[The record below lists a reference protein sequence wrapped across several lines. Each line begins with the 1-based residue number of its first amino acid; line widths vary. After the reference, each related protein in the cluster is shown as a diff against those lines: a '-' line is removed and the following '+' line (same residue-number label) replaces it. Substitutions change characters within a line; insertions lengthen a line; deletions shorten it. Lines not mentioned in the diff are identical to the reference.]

1 MLNKKLSRI
10 SAFCSMTLAVSL
22 LQPVLHIHAEPATY
36 AQQSSSSAV
45 ATVPSY
51 SQHDLDVLSRDL
63 AGIPLDGNSYNGGV
77 AAFGEHAF
85 AVAADPR
92 STSIM
97 AAARYGQGR
106 IAAIG
111 GEAYFKLTAPDTSG
125 NAIVAR
131 NILNWITEGLPL
143 SYEQARTGQGR
154 IAIITKTSDFAAR
167 PDLPIDI
174 THVDRWTTTDE
185 QGKALLD
192 PAAYPVAFIDYTY
205 VEEEE
210 VQPLL
215 DYIREGGRLVLAAK
229 GWVFE
234 QYPSVSKE
242 TDQATASLASDYPL
256 QRLLN
261 KAGLS
266 LMNNQATTWDGS
278 APFLNLT
285 QAAHYNAN
293 HIMAEAKAI
302 EAGTK
307 TIGEATIGFSDSD
320 DKAKMNIITSTLGST
335 LGSLSP
341 ASPAYAQVQEDAS
354 KLGSITLPV
363 EPAAKPYSAS
373 LLPALME
380 RLLRDPA
387 GAKSPFADAFPGKA
401 LDGAPAVTGKRIW
414 IDFDYSTYSYLRQF
428 YVPQNWI
435 STGVYAEAGKPIT
448 IDVPQG
454 TTNLDVQIG
463 AHTDNLSSL
472 SLDNW
477 KRAPVI
483 TKRETLSPGRNTI
496 TSPYGGLVYL
506 IPTKP
511 KPGTTVTVN
520 LNSGVQAPHYIK
532 GTTKLKDWQNTIRHY
547 GAPWAELQTD
557 RVILTL
563 PSEYVRNLDHPDE
576 VLKLWDEMLTE
587 YDKLVGTAPNRSLP
601 HRSISLPYRYV
612 GDIQISA
619 GFMHAGYPI
628 MFFNDPSA
636 IDAVTVDGIKT
647 LDGWGWWHETGHEYQ
662 QNAWTWGKVTE
673 VTVNIFSL
681 YIQDHF
687 GNPSRLLQK
696 RSDGTTIYDTAVKY
710 IEATNADK
718 NFNDDNQADVWTRL
732 VMFRQLQLAYGWD
745 LYTKLNHD
753 VREMPADLL
762 PKTDQERIDLFVTK
776 ASQLSGNNLL
786 EFFDKWGLKYSAAAK
801 NKVEAMKLPKPKT
814 PIWTLKDKEK

>member
-1 MLNKKLSRI
+1 MLNKKLSGI
-10 SAFCSMTLAVSL
+10 SAICSVTLALAL
-22 LQPVLHIHAEPATY
+22 LQPALQIHAGPASS
-36 AQQSSSSAV
+36 AQQFSSSV
-45 ATVPSY
+45 IATAPSY

-77 AAFGEHAF
+77 APFGEHAF

-106 IAAIG
+106 SAAIG
-111 GEAYFKLTAPDTSG
+111 GEAYFKLTEPDSSE
-125 NAIVAR
+125 NAIIAR
-131 NILNWITEGLPL
+131 NILNWITEDLPL
-143 SYEQARTGQGR
+143 SYEEARAGQGR
-154 IAIITKTSDFAAR
+154 IAVITKTSDFAAR

-174 THVDRWTTTDE
+174 THVDRWTATDE
-185 QGKALLD
+185 NGKTLLNPD
-192 PAAYPVAFIDYTY
+192 AFPVAFIDYTY

-215 DYIREGGRLVLAAK
+215 DYIQEGGRLVFAAK

-234 QYPSVSKE
+234 QYPSVSKG

-261 KAGLS
+261 TAGLS

-278 APFLNLT
+278 APFLNLS
-285 QAAHYNAN
+285 QAAHYDAN
-293 HIMAEAKAI
+293 HIMAEAQAI
-302 EAGTK
+302 EAGTV
-307 TIGEATIGFSDSD
+307 TIGEAAIGFPDSD
-320 DKAKMNIITSTLGST
+320 DKAKMNIITSTLAST

-341 ASPAYAQVQEDAS
+341 ASPVYAQVQEDAA
-354 KLGSITLPV
+354 KLGGITLPV

-380 RLLRDPA
+380 RLLRDPS

-401 LDGAPAVTGKRIW
+401 EAGAPEVANKRIW
-414 IDFDYSTYSYLRQF
+414 VDLDYSTYSYLRQF

-448 IDVPQG
+448 IDVPEG

-463 AHTDNLSSL
+463 AHIDNLSSL
-472 SLDNW
+472 SLNNW

-483 TKRETLSPGRNTI
+483 TKRETLSRGRNTI

-506 IPTKP
+506 IPTQP
-511 KPGTTVTVN
+511 NPGTAVTVN
-520 LNSGVQAPHYIK
+520 LNGGVQAPHYIK
-532 GTTKLKDWQNTIRHY
+532 GTTKLKDWQDSIRHY
-547 GAPWAELQTD
+547 GSPWAELQTD

-563 PSEYVRNLDHPDE
+563 PSEYVRNLDHPDD

-587 YDKLVGTAPNRSLP
+587 YDKLVGTAPNQSLP

-696 RSDGTTIYDTAVKY
+696 RSDGTTIYDTAFKY
-710 IEATNADK
+710 IETTNADK

-786 EFFDKWGLKYSAAAK
+786 EFFDKWGLKYSASAK
-801 NKVEAMKLPKPKT
+801 SNVEAMKLTKPKN

>member
-1 MLNKKLSRI
+1 MLNNKLSGI
-10 SAFCSMTLAVSL
+10 SAICSMALALSL
-22 LQPVLHIHAEPATY
+22 LQPALQIYAGPASS
-36 AQQSSSSAV
+36 AQQFSSSII
-45 ATVPSY
+45 ATAPSY
-51 SQHDLDVLSRDL
+51 SQHDLDMLSRDL

-77 AAFGEHAF
+77 AAFGEHSF

-92 STSIM
+92 STSLM

-111 GEAYFKLTAPDTSG
+111 GEAYFKLNEPNTSG

-131 NILNWITEGLPL
+131 NILNWITEDLPL
-143 SYEQARTGQGR
+143 NYEQARAGQGR
-154 IAIITKTSDFAAR
+154 IAIITKTSDFSAR

-174 THVDRWTTTDE
+174 THVDRWTATD
-185 QGKALLD
+185 AH
-192 PAAYPVAFIDYTY
+192 
-205 VEEEE
+205 
-210 VQPLL
+210 
-215 DYIREGGRLVLAAK
+215 GRLVFAAK

-234 QYPSVSKE
+234 QYPSVSKG
-242 TDQATASLASDYPL
+242 TAQATASDYPL

-261 KAGLS
+261 TAGLS

-278 APFLNLT
+278 APFLNLSL
-285 QAAHYNAN
+285 AAHYDSN
-293 HIMAEAKAI
+293 HIMAQAKAI

-307 TIGEATIGFSDSD
+307 TIGEAAIGFPDSD
-320 DKAKMNIITSTLGST
+320 GKAKMNIITSTLGST
-335 LGSLSP
+335 LGSLSS
-341 ASPAYAQVQEDAS
+341 ASPVYAQVQEDAA
-354 KLGSITLPV
+354 KLCGITLPV
-363 EPAAKPYSAS
+363 EPAAKPYTAS

-380 RLLRDPA
+380 RLLRDPS

-401 LDGAPAVTGKRIW
+401 EADAPEVANKRIW
-414 IDFDYSTYSYLRQF
+414 VDFDYSTYSYLRQF

-448 IDVPQG
+448 IDVPEG

-472 SLDNW
+472 SLGNW

-511 KPGTTVTVN
+511 NPGTAVTVN
-520 LNSGVQAPHYIK
+520 LNGGVQAPHYIK
-532 GTTKLKDWQNTIRHY
+532 GTTKLKDWQDTIRHY
-547 GAPWAELQTD
+547 GTPWAELQTD

-563 PSEYVRNLDHPDE
+563 PSEYVRNLDHPDK
-576 VLKLWDEMLTE
+576 VLKLWNEMLTE

-612 GDIQISA
+612 GDIQIST

-636 IDAVTVDGIKT
+636 IDAITVDGIKT

-696 RSDGTTIYDTAVKY
+696 RSDGTTIYDTAFKY
-710 IEATNADK
+710 IETTHADK

-732 VMFRQLQLAYGWD
+732 VMFRQLQLAYVWD

-753 VREMPADLL
+753 VHEMPADLL

-786 EFFDKWGLKYSAAAK
+786 EFFDKWGLKYSASAK
-801 NKVEAMKLPKPKT
+801 SKVEAMELPKPKT